1 MRYMNPYDIH
11 KALINDYVLKRPGD
25 TQLLQRDGS
34 KDRTDHD
41 VLRQNHR
48 FLWDESTPDTW
59 EAQFAKKYY
68 DKLFKEYCIGDLS
81 LFKDNKIALRWR
93 IEQEVITGKGQFI
106 CGNKKCTEKE
116 ELKTWEVNFAYR
128 EQGEKKNALVKI
140 SKCECF

>member
-25 TQLLQRDGS
+25 TKLLQRDGS

-81 LFKDNKIALRWR
+81 LFKDNKVSLYPCDVTNSFCLEFCAQMLI
-93 IEQEVITGKGQFI
+93 
-106 CGNKKCTEKE
+106 
-116 ELKTWEVNFAYR
+116 LKSN
-128 EQGEKKNALVKI
+128 
-140 SKCECF
+140 